1 MTLPAA
7 IHLGQVVDGD
17 VRWQPAPSLLDR
29 PAGTWPDPIL
39 TGWARH
45 RARDHE
51 AGALA
56 AVHATDGGLWQLT
69 LAPATEAAALVAVP
83 WAPTR
88 PDAQLSPTLLEATGF
103 QVSHALRSPLSRL
116 VGHHTLAV
124 RALDAQDPTAAKV
137 ELDAAARAVQDQL
150 DTADRLATTLTAL
163 IARPRQARGGH
174 DAPGL
179 VAAAREALTGLG
191 DTAPQTRLHLEVD
204 GGGADRGTLATI
216 EVGEPRELCADSVAV
231 VAAYLRDAWDVEAV
245 LVTHGH
251 RLWRLSGPASSE
263 ARLRTI
269 AAEDL
274 DQQALAVGRSIA
286 QGCVAG
292 AIGFAAALAELLQA
306 SGEVTLT
313 RTRAEHRR
321 LAALLALADAGGP
334 VLLDADGE
342 LVAP

>member
-1 MTLPAA
+1 MPT
-7 IHLGQVVDGD
+7 G
-17 VRWQPAPSLLDR
+17 RWS
-29 PAGTWPDPIL
+29 GPDPS
-39 TGWARH
+39 
-45 RARDHE
+45 
-51 AGALA
+51 AGAS
-56 AVHATDGGLWQLT
+56 G
-69 LAPATEAAALVAVP
+69 
-83 WAPTR
+83 
-88 PDAQLSPTLLEATGF
+88 LLEAEPDPFEQAGW
-103 QVSHALRSPLSRL
+103 RL
-116 VGHHTLAV
+116 LG
-124 RALDAQDPTAAKV
+124 TAA
-137 ELDAAARAVQDQL
+137 
-150 DTADRLATTLTAL
+150 ADDVT
-163 IARPRQARGGH
+163 Q
-174 DAPGL
+174 GL
-179 VAAAREALTGLG
+179 LEACPVGAREAGGEVVGDRRDLDLG
-191 DTAPQTRLHLEVD
+191 QL
-204 GGGADRGTLATI
+204 TI